1 MNVQRNIMKQYCYYQ
16 SPFGKLLLI
25 GNDGILEEL
34 HFPDAAEQELIAEDC
49 QYDET
54 VFNEVLRQLAEYFAG
69 NRQVFDLKIVPKGT
83 PFQKR
88 VWQELQKIPF
98 GRTASYGEIA
108 ERVGNAK
115 ACRAVGMANNK
126 NPIPIIVP
134 CHRVIGKNGSLV
146 GFGGGLDLKRQL
158 LNLENDSSSLFPV
171 STTTGQ

>member
-115 ACRAVGMANNK
+115 ACRAIGMANNK

-158 LNLENDSSSLFPV
+158 LNLENDSSSLPF
-171 STTTGQ
+171 STTTGP

>member
-1 MNVQRNIMKQYCYYQ
+1 MKQYCYYQ

-146 GFGGGLDLKRQL
+146 GFGGGLDLKKQL

>member
-158 LNLENDSSSLFPV
+158 LNLENDSSSLPF
-171 STTTGQ
+171 STTTGP

>member
-146 GFGGGLDLKRQL
+146 GFGGGLDLKKQL
-158 LNLENDSSSLFPV
+158 LNLENDSSSLPF
-171 STTTGQ
+171 STTTGP